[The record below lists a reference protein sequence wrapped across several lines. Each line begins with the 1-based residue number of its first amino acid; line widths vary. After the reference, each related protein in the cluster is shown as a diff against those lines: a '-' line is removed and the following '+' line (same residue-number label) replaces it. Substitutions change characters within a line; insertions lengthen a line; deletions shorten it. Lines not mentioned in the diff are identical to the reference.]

1 MQRFS
6 FASLKSYGD
15 FLIALQS
22 IRAIDAPK
30 DQRPGLI
37 SGTHVAPLQKAL
49 APDDVDV
56 RLIDVGARSDVP
68 ALFDIRKRGLL
79 AAASSLVGLRRQL
92 SSLAAEQRLVFDAR
106 GLKERWICPNLDCLP
121 AAANI
126 YLAYADYVSV
136 QGLALKPAPAT
147 LARRPS
153 RALVVPGSRVGRK
166 VLPVAVIQQLS
177 DMLGQRG
184 FDTAVLLMPGEAA
197 QLPPNVQ
204 VTRVERS
211 FEALVA
217 AIAAA
222 DVIISS
228 DSLPAHIAG
237 YVGRPMF
244 VVTPEFNRYW
254 LPPQAFSADS
264 TATFDDL
271 RPVAHWL
278 ETLG

>member
-1 MQRFS
+1 
-6 FASLKSYGD
+6 
-15 FLIALQS
+15 
-22 IRAIDAPK
+22 
-30 DQRPGLI
+30 
-37 SGTHVAPLQKAL
+37 
-49 APDDVDV
+49 
-56 RLIDVGARSDVP
+56 
-68 ALFDIRKRGLL
+68 
-79 AAASSLVGLRRQL
+79 
-92 SSLAAEQRLVFDAR
+92 
-106 GLKERWICPNLDCLP
+106 
-121 AAANI
+121 
-126 YLAYADYVSV
+126 
-136 QGLALKPAPAT
+136 
-147 LARRPS
+147 
-153 RALVVPGSRVGRK
+153 
-166 VLPVAVIQQLS
+166 
-177 DMLGQRG
+177 MLGQRG

-197 QLPPNVQ
+197 RLPTDVG

-254 LPPQAFSADS
+254 LPSQAFSADS

-271 RPVAHWL
+271 RPVARWL